1 MRNPQLNRQGE
12 LNHLITTEGLS
23 RAILTRLL
31 DEIETCQSWAET
43 GGNAD
48 SSSHARTH
56 TGTNTG
62 PHTGTNNRPLLQDK
76 RVTICSVETMSR
88 SADLFERAATSLCA
102 EVIRCE
108 WSGSTALARLRDTQT
123 DLLVMDSAQSGTP
136 YLVAQ
141 HIAPHVHVIN
151 AGDGCHAE
159 PIQAL
164 SDMHTIRR
172 VKKDFSHLTV
182 VLVADMLHS
191 RVARSNIHALTTL
204 GAAEVRVVAP
214 KTLLPE
220 GIEQLGVRVYTD
232 LCEGLRDADVVM
244 AEDMLPESFSSIGVS
259 ESLSVPT
266 VREHLRHY
274 GLTTEKLA
282 YAKPDC
288 LVMMEQSRVE
298 NLATHQAVMAMLAG
312 TLR

>member
-12 LNHLITTEGLS
+12 LTHLITTEGLS

-31 DEIETCQSWAET
+31 DAIESW
-43 GGNAD
+43 D
-48 SSSHARTH
+48 SDCTHAVTH
-56 TGTNTG
+56 TGT
-62 PHTGTNNRPLLQDK
+62 HTSSQTRPLLKDK
-76 RVTICSVETMSR
+76 LVTICSVEAASH
-88 SADLFERAATSLCA
+88 SADLFERAAKSLCA
-102 EVIRCE
+102 EVVRFE
-108 WSGSTALARLRDTQT
+108 WSGPTALAQLLDIQT

-172 VKKDFSHLTV
+172 VKKEFSHLTV

-232 LCEGLRDADVVM
+232 LCEGLRDADVVL
-244 AEDMLPESFSSIGVS
+244 AEDLLP

-266 VREHLRHY
+266 VREYLRHY

-298 NLATHQAVMAMLAG
+298 HLATHQAVMAMLAG